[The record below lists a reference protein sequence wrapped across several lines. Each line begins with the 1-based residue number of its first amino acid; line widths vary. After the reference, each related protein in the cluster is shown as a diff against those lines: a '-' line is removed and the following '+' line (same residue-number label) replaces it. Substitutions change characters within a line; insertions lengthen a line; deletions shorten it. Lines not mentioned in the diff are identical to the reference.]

1 MKYVLLIVCIVLTA
15 APAFAQSSIP
25 GFHDRTNFLFAS
37 PGASGPGLYGY
48 DNPALLGYLRR
59 FNAAWF
65 ANFSDQSYN
74 QKWGLFFGLPNIGFN
89 FINQEKDSISE
100 TVYNLAFSLGSR
112 VSGLGLGYEW
122 GGVDSRLLK
131 IGTLFR
137 PSHHLSLGITGTIAL
152 SSDVKEGY
160 VDLAFRPPKFEEFT
174 FFGEYSLQTHQTLKD
189 GLLSGGFCLE
199 PKPGLRFTGRVFS
212 NSGFSLGLNISFGF
226 LSAASQIHYGS
237 VALDR
242 YQTWGVRV
250 GGYEPN
256 IFQSLLERRRNYLA
270 LNLCGPVKYR
280 GYMMFDQTQ
289 TLLGLITLIGRA
301 KKDPTVRGIALNLS
315 GLVVDR
321 EQAWELREKLRDFK
335 SGGKHVVVY
344 IDNAGLVEYHLA
356 SVADR
361 IVIDPCGQITMLG
374 TLFGRFYLKGTL
386 DKLGIGVDE
395 WRFFKY
401 KSAAETIARED
412 MSDADREQWQK
423 IVDDAYGLIR
433 EDVCAGRGFT
443 PQEFDKFVDEAGFFM
458 PAEAQVK
465 KLVDTVGR
473 WDVVEIVVRQ
483 LEGGKKQLIGPA
495 GLTDDKAPFDN
506 YWGERPRIAVV
517 YALGECAME
526 TGIKAR
532 KLVKDVEAVSRD
544 PRIKAVVF
552 RVDSPGG
559 DALASDIVAEALRL
573 CGKRKPV
580 IVSQGMVAGSGGYW
594 LSMYGDT
601 IVAAPNTIT
610 GSIGVIGMWLYNKQ
624 LKEKLGVT
632 TDHVQD
638 GAHADMDF
646 GFSFPLLGTLPDRNL
661 TDDERTR
668 MVEIIKEY
676 YREFLGKVAAGRRTT
691 VEAIE
696 PVAQGRVWSGS
707 DGREKG
713 LVDVLGGLDEAIR
726 IAKMKAGFSEKSE
739 VAIVEYPKPE
749 FINLNLLQPKL
760 LGIDETQRALID
772 LLKFYARHNGQAL
785 TILPLELMFSASNL
799 AFSHR

>member
-1 MKYVLLIVCIVLTA
+1 MKRKLLLSLIVLSVTG
-15 APAFAQSSIP
+15 FSQSGLSV
-25 GFHDRTNFLFAS
+25 FQDRTNFLFVA
-37 PGASGPGLYGY
+37 PGASGTGLYGY
-48 DNPALLGYLRR
+48 DNPALLGYLRSL
-59 FNAAWF
+59 NAAWL

-74 QKWGLFFGLPNIGFN
+74 QRWGLFFGLPNLGFN

-100 TVYNLAFSLGSR
+100 TIYNLAFSLGSR
-112 VSGLGLGYEW
+112 TAGLGLGYEW
-122 GGVDSRLLK
+122 GGGDPRLLK
-131 IGTLFR
+131 IGTLLR

-174 FFGEYSLQTHQTLKD
+174 FFGEYSLQTHQTLKE
-189 GLLSGGFCLE
+189 GLLSGGFCIE
-199 PKPGLRFTGRVFS
+199 PRPGLRFTGRAFGKA
-212 NSGFSLGLNISFGF
+212 GFSLGMNLSFGF
-226 LSAASQIHYGS
+226 FSAASQT
-237 VALDR
+237 R
-242 YQTWGVRV
+242 YVGKAHDHFQTWAIRM

-256 IFQSLLERRRNYLA
+256 IFRPWFKVPRSYLA
-270 LNLCGPVKYR
+270 LNLYGPVKYQ
-280 GYMMFDQTQ
+280 GYMMFDRTQ

-335 SGGKHVVVY
+335 SGGKRVVVY
-344 IDNAGLVEYHLA
+344 IDNAGMVEYHLA

-361 IVIDPCGQITMLG
+361 IVLDPCGQITMLG

-386 DKLGIGVDE
+386 EKLGIGIDE

-401 KSAAETIARED
+401 KSAAETFARDD
-412 MSDADREQWQK
+412 MSEADREQWQK
-423 IVDDAYGLIR
+423 IVDDAYQLIR
-433 EDVCAGRGFT
+433 QDVCAGRGFT
-443 PQEFDKFVDEAGFFM
+443 PDEFDAFVDDAGFFL
-458 PAEAQVK
+458 PVEARDK
-465 KLVDTVGR
+465 KLVDTIGR
-473 WDVVEIVVRQ
+473 WDAVEKVVQ
-483 LEGGKKQLIGPA
+483 DLEGRKRPMIGPA
-495 GLTDDKAPFDN
+495 GLVDDKAPYDN

-532 KLVKDVEAVSRD
+532 KLVKDVEAVAKDS
-544 PRIKAVVF
+544 RIKAVVF

-573 CGKRKPV
+573 CGKKKPV

-610 GSIGVIGMWLYNKQ
+610 GSIGVIGLWLYNKE
-624 LKEKLGVT
+624 LKEKLGIS

-661 TDDERTR
+661 TEAERAR
-668 MVEIIKEY
+668 MTDLINEY
-676 YREFLGKVAAGRRTT
+676 YREFLAKVAAGRRTT

-696 PVAQGRVWSGS
+696 PYAQGRVWSGS
-707 DGREKG
+707 DGRENG
-713 LVDVLGGLDEAIR
+713 LVDVLGGLDDAIR
-726 IAKMKAGFSEKSE
+726 IAMERAGLTEKSRFT
-739 VAIVEYPKPE
+739 IVEYPKPE
-749 FINLNLLQPKL
+749 FINFNVFQPKL
-760 LGIDETQRALID
+760 IGIDETQQALID

-785 TILPLELMFSASNL
+785 TILPMELMLSAPLLFEN
-799 AFSHR
+799 R